1 MKLAVTGVGIVSPLG
16 NNIDENM
23 RGLLDL
29 DVNISDFN
37 KVGHYSEPILEIEK
51 AFHCNYEGVD
61 TSDLIKDKDRK
72 TLDPNVIT
80 SLIAAND
87 AVKMS
92 GLDLPE
98 DTPVV
103 VGTVRGGSANLG
115 RVGNELCQGKTR
127 IHPNVLLSSA
137 QDYVSN
143 HVSSHFKLK
152 GPSLGTSA
160 ACVSSIQALD
170 IAKKYMQTDGYTA
183 ALVGGT
189 EFMANSITA
198 IYFQMI
204 GAASKT
210 NKSIPWDKDRDGLV
224 IGEGSVYVVVEPLEL
239 AEARGAN
246 IRWVIDGIGIAN
258 DAAHV
263 LQPDKN
269 GTGARIAIDKAMK
282 QSDTQPS
289 DYKVFNA
296 HATSTPTGDPIEYDV
311 LKDIFPGGFLYS
323 NKGQLGHM
331 MGASGLTELV
341 LGAEAMTRGF
351 IPGNAGLITP
361 FTDDNYFTL
370 NDTIVTGEYDRF
382 MKTSFGFGGRASAVS
397 VRKNIERQ

>member
-37 KVGHYSEPILEIEK
+37 KVGHYSEPMLEIEK
-51 AFHCNYEGVD
+51 AFHCNYDSVD
-61 TSDLIKDKDRK
+61 TSELVREKDRS

-183 ALVGGT
+183 AIVGGT

-198 IYFQMI
+198 IYFQML
-204 GAASKT
+204 GASSKT
-210 NKSIPWDKDRDGLV
+210 NKSTPWDKDRDGLV

-269 GTGARIAIDKAMK
+269 GTGARIAIEKAMK
-282 QSDTQPS
+282 QADTQPR

-311 LKDIFPGGFLYS
+311 LKDIFLGGFLYS
-323 NKGQLGHM
+323 NKGQIGHM

-341 LGAEAMTRGF
+341 LGAEAMRRGF
-351 IPGNAGLITP
+351 IPGNAGLKTP
-361 FTDDNYFTL
+361 FTDDKYFTL
-370 NDTIVTGEYDRF
+370 KEKTVTGEYHRF
-382 MKTSFGFGGRASAVS
+382 MKTSFGFGGRAAAVS
-397 VRKNIERQ
+397 VRKS

>member
-1 MKLAVTGVGIVSPLG
+1 MKLAVTGIGIVSPLG
-16 NNIDENM
+16 NSIEENM

-29 DVNISDFN
+29 DVNLSDFR
-37 KVGHYSEPILEIEK
+37 KDGHYSEPMLEIKK
-51 AFHCNYEGVD
+51 AFLCNYEGVD
-61 TSDLIKDKDRK
+61 TSDLIKEKDKK
-72 TLDPNVIT
+72 TIDPNVIT

-98 DTPVV
+98 ETPVV
-103 VGTVRGGSANLG
+103 VGTVRGGAVNLG
-115 RVGNELCQGKTR
+115 RVGNELSQQKTR

-143 HVSSHFKLK
+143 HISSHFNLK

-189 EFMANSITA
+189 EFMANSLTA

-210 NKSIPWDKDRDGLV
+210 NKSIPWDADRDGLV
-224 IGEGSVYVVVEPLEL
+224 MGEGSVYVVVEPLEL

-269 GTGARIAIDKAMK
+269 GTGARLAIDKAMK

-341 LGAEAMTRGF
+341 LGAEAMTNGF
-351 IPGNAGLITP
+351 IPGNAGLKTP
-361 FTDDNYFTL
+361 FTDDKYFTL
-370 NDTIVTGEYDRF
+370 SHKIITGEYDRV

-397 VRKNIERQ
+397 VRKH

>member
-37 KVGHYSEPILEIEK
+37 KVGHYSEPMLEIEK
-51 AFHCNYEGVD
+51 AFHCNYDSVD
-61 TSDLIKDKDRK
+61 TSELVRDKDRN

-152 GPSLGTSA
+152 GPTLGTSA

-170 IAKKYMQTDGYTA
+170 IAKKYMQTEGYTA

-198 IYFQMI
+198 IYFQML
-204 GAASKT
+204 GASSKT
-210 NKSIPWDKDRDGLV
+210 NKSTPWDKDRDGLV

-239 AEARGAN
+239 AQARGAN

-269 GTGARIAIDKAMK
+269 GTGARIAIEKAMK
-282 QSDTQPS
+282 QADTQPR

-311 LKDIFPGGFLYS
+311 LKDIFLGGFLYS
-323 NKGQLGHM
+323 NKGQIGHM

-341 LGAEAMTRGF
+341 LGAEAMRRGF
-351 IPGNAGLITP
+351 IPGNAGLKTP
-361 FTDDNYFTL
+361 FTDDKYFTL
-370 NDTIVTGEYDRF
+370 KEKTVTGEYHRF
-382 MKTSFGFGGRASAVS
+382 MKTSFGFGGRAAAVS
-397 VRKNIERQ
+397 VSRYK

>member
-37 KVGHYSEPILEIEK
+37 KVGHYSEPMLEIEK
-51 AFHCNYEGVD
+51 AFHCNYDSVD
-61 TSDLIKDKDRK
+61 TSELVREKDRS

-183 ALVGGT
+183 AIVGGT

-198 IYFQMI
+198 IYFQML
-204 GAASKT
+204 GASSKT
-210 NKSIPWDKDRDGLV
+210 NKSTPWDKDRDGLV

-269 GTGARIAIDKAMK
+269 GTGARIAIEKAMK
-282 QSDTQPS
+282 QADTQPR

-311 LKDIFPGGFLYS
+311 LKDIFLGGFLYS

-341 LGAEAMTRGF
+341 LGAEAMRRGF
-351 IPGNAGLITP
+351 IPGNAGLKTP
-361 FTDDNYFTL
+361 FTDDKYFTL
-370 NDTIVTGEYDRF
+370 KEKTVTGEYHRF
-382 MKTSFGFGGRASAVS
+382 MKTSFGFGGRAAAVS
-397 VRKNIERQ
+397 VRKA

>member
-1 MKLAVTGVGIVSPLG
+1 MQLAVTGVGIVSPLG
-16 NNIDENM
+16 NNIEENIK
-23 RGLLDL
+23 GLRNL
-29 DVNISDFN
+29 DVNLSDFN
-37 KVGHYSEPILEIEK
+37 MVGHYSEPMLEIKK
-51 AFHCNYEGVD
+51 AFHCNYDNVD
-61 TSDLIKDKDRK
+61 TSHLVRDKDRN

-80 SLIAAND
+80 SLIAAD
-87 AVKMS
+87 QAVKMS
-92 GLDLPE
+92 GLKLPE

-143 HVSSHFKLK
+143 HISSHFNLK

-210 NKSIPWDKDRDGLV
+210 NKSTPWDIDRDGLV
-224 IGEGSVYVVVEPLEL
+224 IGEGSVYIVVEPLEL
-239 AEARGAN
+239 AQARGAC

-258 DAAHV
+258 DAASV
-263 LQPDKN
+263 LRPDKN
-269 GTGARIAIDKAMK
+269 GTGARLAISKAMK
-282 QSDTQPS
+282 QANTEPK

-311 LKDIFPGGFLYS
+311 LKDIFHGGFLYS

-331 MGASGLTELV
+331 MGASGLAEIV
-341 LGAEAMTRGF
+341 LGAEAMVDDF
-351 IPGNAGLITP
+351 IPGNAGLTAP
-361 FTDDNYFTL
+361 FTDDKYFTL
-370 NDTIVTGEYDRF
+370 KNTTVQGQYNRLF
-382 MKTSFGFGGRASAVS
+382 KTSFGFGGRAAAVS
-397 VRKNIERQ
+397 VRKNNGKR

>member
-37 KVGHYSEPILEIEK
+37 KVGHYSEPMLEIEK

-61 TSDLIKDKDRK
+61 TSHLVRDKDRN

-143 HVSSHFKLK
+143 HVSSHFNLK

-198 IYFQMI
+198 IYFQML
-204 GAASKT
+204 GASSKT
-210 NKSIPWDKDRDGLV
+210 NKSTPWDKDRDGLV

-239 AEARGAN
+239 AQARGAN

-258 DAAHV
+258 DAVSV
-263 LQPDKN
+263 LRPDKN
-269 GTGARIAIDKAMK
+269 GTGARLAIDKAMK
-282 QSDTQPS
+282 QADTQPS

-351 IPGNAGLITP
+351 IPGNAGLKTP
-361 FTDDNYFTL
+361 FTDDTHFTL
-370 NDTIVTGEYDRF
+370 KDTTVTGQYDRF
-382 MKTSFGFGGRASAVS
+382 MKTSFGFGGRAAAVS
-397 VRKNIERQ
+397 VRKA

>member
-37 KVGHYSEPILEIEK
+37 KVGHYSEPMLEIEK
-51 AFHCNYEGVD
+51 AFHCNYDSVD
-61 TSDLIKDKDRK
+61 TSELVRDKDRN

-143 HVSSHFKLK
+143 HVSSHFNLK
-152 GPSLGTSA
+152 GPTLGTSA

-170 IAKKYMQTDGYTA
+170 IAKKYMQTEGYTA

-198 IYFQMI
+198 IYFQML
-204 GAASKT
+204 GASSKT
-210 NKSIPWDKDRDGLV
+210 NKSTPWDKDRDGLV

-239 AEARGAN
+239 AQARGAN

-269 GTGARIAIDKAMK
+269 GTGARIAIEKAMK
-282 QSDTQPS
+282 QADTQPR

-311 LKDIFPGGFLYS
+311 LKDIFLGGFLYS
-323 NKGQLGHM
+323 NKGQIGHM

-341 LGAEAMTRGF
+341 LGAEAMRRGF
-351 IPGNAGLITP
+351 IPGNAGLKTP
-361 FTDDNYFTL
+361 FTDDKYFTL
-370 NDTIVTGEYDRF
+370 KEKTVTGEYHRF
-382 MKTSFGFGGRASAVS
+382 MKTSFGFGGRAAAVS
-397 VRKNIERQ
+397 VSRYK

>member
-37 KVGHYSEPILEIEK
+37 KVGHYSEPMLEIEK
-51 AFHCNYEGVD
+51 AFHCNYDSVD
-61 TSDLIKDKDRK
+61 TSELVREKDRS

-183 ALVGGT
+183 AIVGGT

-198 IYFQMI
+198 IYFQML
-204 GAASKT
+204 GASSKT
-210 NKSIPWDKDRDGLV
+210 NKSTPWDKDRDGLV

-239 AEARGAN
+239 AEARGAD

-269 GTGARIAIDKAMK
+269 GTGARIAIEKAMK
-282 QSDTQPS
+282 QADTQPR

-311 LKDIFPGGFLYS
+311 LKDIFLGGFLYS
-323 NKGQLGHM
+323 NKGQIGHM

-341 LGAEAMTRGF
+341 LGAEAMRRGF
-351 IPGNAGLITP
+351 IPGNAGLKTP
-361 FTDDNYFTL
+361 FTDDKYFTL
-370 NDTIVTGEYDRF
+370 KEKTVTGEYHRF
-382 MKTSFGFGGRASAVS
+382 MKTSFGFGGRAAAVS
-397 VRKNIERQ
+397 VRKS

>member
-37 KVGHYSEPILEIEK
+37 KVGHYSEPMLEIEK
-51 AFHCNYEGVD
+51 AFHCNYDSVD
-61 TSDLIKDKDRK
+61 TSELVREKDRS

-80 SLIAAND
+80 SLIAAD
-87 AVKMS
+87 QAVKMS

-183 ALVGGT
+183 AIVGGT

-198 IYFQMI
+198 IYFQML

-210 NKSIPWDKDRDGLV
+210 NKSTPWDKDRDGLV

-269 GTGARIAIDKAMK
+269 GTGARIAIEKAMK
-282 QSDTQPS
+282 QADTQPR

-311 LKDIFPGGFLYS
+311 LKDIFLGGFLYS
-323 NKGQLGHM
+323 NKGQIGHM

-341 LGAEAMTRGF
+341 LGAEAMRRGF
-351 IPGNAGLITP
+351 IPGNAGLKTP
-361 FTDDNYFTL
+361 FTDDKYFTL
-370 NDTIVTGEYDRF
+370 KEKTVTGEYHRF
-382 MKTSFGFGGRASAVS
+382 MKTSFGFGGRAAAVS
-397 VRKNIERQ
+397 VRKS

>member
-16 NNIDENM
+16 NNLEENI
-23 RGLLDL
+23 RGLVDL

-37 KVGHYSEPILEIEK
+37 KVGHYSEPMLEIEK
-51 AFHCNYEGVD
+51 AFHCNYEDVD
-61 TSDLIKDKDRK
+61 TSHLVKDKDRK

-80 SLIAAND
+80 SLIAAD
-87 AVKMS
+87 QAIKMS

-98 DTPVV
+98 DTPVI

-143 HVSSHFKLK
+143 HVSSHFNLK
-152 GPSLGTSA
+152 GPSMGTSA

-210 NKSIPWDKDRDGLV
+210 NKSTPWDKDRDGLV
-224 IGEGSVYVVVEPLEL
+224 IGEGSVYIVVEPLEL

-269 GTGARIAIDKAMK
+269 GTGARIAIKKAME
-282 QSDTQPS
+282 QANTQPN

-311 LKDIFPGGFLYS
+311 LKDIFSGGLLYS
-323 NKGQLGHM
+323 NKGQIGHM

-341 LGAEAMTRGF
+341 LGAESMSRGF
-351 IPGNAGLITP
+351 IPGNAGLETP
-361 FTDDNYFTL
+361 FTNDKHFTL
-370 NDTIVTGEYDRF
+370 NKKIVTGRYNRF
-382 MKTSFGFGGRASAVS
+382 LKTSFGFGGRAAAVS
-397 VRKNIERQ
+397 VSIGK